1 MNKKETYE
9 FFTNELQDYIINLK
23 NKSGLTNI
31 EIIGL
36 LDLIKQRYL
45 ESYTKNI
52 LEEEVIKYNWTK
64 LWM

>member
-9 FFTNELQDYIINLK
+9 FFTYELQDYLINLK
-23 NKSGLTNI
+23 NNSGLTNI

-36 LDLIKQRYL
+36 LDLIKQMYL

-52 LEEEVIKYNWTK
+52 LEEEVIK
-64 LWM
+64 

>member
-9 FFTNELQDYIINLK
+9 FFTTELQDYIINLK
-23 NKSGLTNI
+23 NNSGLTNI

-36 LDLIKQRYL
+36 LDLFKQLYL

-52 LEEEVIKYNWTK
+52 LEEEVIK
-64 LWM
+64 

>member
-9 FFTNELQDYIINLK
+9 FFTTELQDYIINLK
-23 NKSGLTNI
+23 NNSGLTNI

-36 LDLIKQRYL
+36 LDLIKQLYL

-52 LEEEVIKYNWTK
+52 LEEEVIK
-64 LWM
+64 